1 MFGRYMQPVTP
12 AGGEKVNWVNYKTGV
27 PGISFRM
34 EADTRH
40 ASIDIVLAHK
50 DAETRREHYDKLLHM
65 KSLLH
70 EATQEDWLWQP
81 ELTDEYGKPY
91 SSIGTTIHNV
101 NIMQQE
107 DWSALISFFKPRI
120 IALDAF
126 GDNAKLAFDVW

>member
-34 EADTRH
+34 EADTRQ
-40 ASIDIVLAHK
+40 AAISIILANK
-50 DAETRREHYDKLLHM
+50 DADTRREHYAKLLQM
-65 KSLLH
+65 QNLLH
-70 EATQEDWLWQP
+70 DATGEEWLWQP
-81 ELTDEYGKPY
+81 ELADEYGKPY
-91 SSIGTTIHNV
+91 SSIGTAINNV

-107 DWSALISFFKPRI
+107 DWPALISFFKPRI

-126 GDNAKLAFDVW
+126 WDNAKLAFDVW